1 MTNNQ
6 NIITRISNELGNQMF
21 MYASTLGISK
31 RINKTL
37 LLDNETAYLSRK
49 NISKYG
55 LNNFKISSNIA
66 PNNLKFL
73 GTAGYIKR
81 KLFKKINNIVLKKK
95 FYIEKKNKDKIT
107 QFDNNI
113 TSTMFANNVY
123 FEGYFETEKYFTDI
137 KDLILKEFSFIDRE
151 KFIKSPYFSKLS
163 NSNSVSICLR
173 QNRFIEGKVDSNSTL
188 NTQKSLAFTN
198 EQIVYINKAIS
209 YFKKI
214 INNPTFFL
222 WSNDIKNIDLNL
234 FNENIT
240 IVDHDK
246 VFYSTFD
253 KRCLDLFLIS
263 NCYNHIVI
271 PSSFNW
277 WGAWLSQKK
286 NKIILRPSDKNF
298 SLFKV
303 NNKDLWPSDWIE
315 ID

>member
-1 MTNNQ
+1 MDNQ

-31 RINKTL
+31 KINKTL
-37 LLDNETAYLSRK
+37 LLDNETAYLSKK

-55 LNNFKISSNIA
+55 LNNFMITSNIA

-73 GTAGYIKR
+73 GTYGYIKR
-81 KLFKKINNIVLKKK
+81 KLFKKINNIYPNKS
-95 FYIEKKNKDKIT
+95 FYIERKNKDKIT

-113 TSTMFANNVY
+113 NSIKFTKNVY

-137 KDLILKEFSFIDRE
+137 KDLILKEFSFIDHG
-151 KFIKSPYFSKLS
+151 KFIKSPYFQII
-163 NSNSVSICLR
+163 NNPNSVSICLR
-173 QNRFIEGKVDSNSTL
+173 QNRFVEGRNNLNIKL
-188 NTQKSLAFTN
+188 NTKKSSTFSN
-198 EQIVYINKAIS
+198 EQITYINKSIS
-209 YFKKI
+209 YFQNRIDKPI
-214 INNPTFFL
+214 FFL
-222 WSNDIKNIDLNL
+222 WSNDIKNIDLKL
-234 FNENIT
+234 FNDKIL

-246 VFYSTFD
+246 KFCSSLD

-263 NCYNHIVI
+263 NCNNHIVI

-286 NKIILRPSDKNF
+286 NKLILRPSDKSF
-298 SLFKV
+298 SQFTV

>member
-1 MTNNQ
+1 MDNQ

-31 RINKTL
+31 KINKTL
-37 LLDNETAYLSRK
+37 LLDNETAYLSKK

-55 LNNFKISSNIA
+55 LNNFMITSSIA

-73 GTAGYIKR
+73 GAYGYIKR
-81 KLFKKINNIVLKKK
+81 KLFKKINNIYPNKS
-95 FYIEKKNKDKIT
+95 FYIERKNKDKIT

-113 TSTMFANNVY
+113 NSIKFTKNVY

-137 KDLILKEFSFIDRE
+137 KDLILKEFSFIDHK
-151 KFIKSPYFSKLS
+151 KFIKSPYFQII
-163 NSNSVSICLR
+163 NNPNSVSICLR
-173 QNRFIEGKVDSNSTL
+173 QNRFVEGRNNL
-188 NTQKSLAFTN
+188 NTKLNTKKSATFSN
-198 EQIVYINKAIS
+198 EQITYINKSIS
-209 YFKKI
+209 YFQNRIDKPI
-214 INNPTFFL
+214 FFL
-222 WSNDIKNIDLNL
+222 WSNDIKNIDLKL
-234 FNENIT
+234 FNDKIL

-246 VFYSTFD
+246 KFCSSLD

-263 NCYNHIVI
+263 NCNNHIVI

-286 NKIILRPSDKNF
+286 NKLILRPSDKSF
-298 SLFKV
+298 SQFTV

>member
-1 MTNNQ
+1 MDNQ

-31 RINKTL
+31 KINKTL
-37 LLDNETAYLSRK
+37 LLDNETAYLSKK

-55 LNNFKISSNIA
+55 LNNFMITSNIA

-73 GTAGYIKR
+73 GTYGYIKR
-81 KLFKKINNIVLKKK
+81 KLFKKINNIYPNKR
-95 FYIEKKNKDKIT
+95 FYIERKNKDKIT

-113 TSTMFANNVY
+113 NSIKFTKNVY

-137 KDLILKEFSFIDRE
+137 KDLILKEFSFIDHG
-151 KFIKSPYFSKLS
+151 KFIKSPYFQII
-163 NSNSVSICLR
+163 NNPNSVSICLR
-173 QNRFIEGKVDSNSTL
+173 QNRFVEGRNNLNIKL
-188 NTQKSLAFTN
+188 NTKKSSTFSN
-198 EQIVYINKAIS
+198 EQITYINKSIS
-209 YFKKI
+209 YFQNRIDKPI
-214 INNPTFFL
+214 FFL
-222 WSNDIKNIDLNL
+222 WSNDIKNIDLKL
-234 FNENIT
+234 FNDKIL

-246 VFYSTFD
+246 KFCSSLD

-263 NCYNHIVI
+263 NCNNHIVI

-286 NKIILRPSDKNF
+286 NKLILRPSDKSF
-298 SLFKV
+298 SQFTV